1 MVAGGRTRR
10 IQGSPL
16 TKFIGT
22 LVGAYATS
30 NGGAGKTESYI
41 SRWRYQGKGQDI
53 GNGVTVPYTPFVGA

>member
-1 MVAGGRTRR
+1 MLCLRADSE
-10 IQGSPL
+10 SP
-16 TKFIGT
+16 TDKFKFIGT

-53 GNGVTVPYTPFVGA
+53 GNGESVPYTPFVV